1 MTNQLATTGYFLM
14 AQMGVSQ
21 NGIHGGRHGETNLYL
36 LGVVMEIFH
45 LVGGFNPSE
54 KCKSVGMIIMH

>member
-1 MTNQLATTGYFLM
+1 M

-21 NGIHGGRHGETNLYL
+21 NGIHGGRHGETNLNL
-36 LGVVMEIFH
+36 LGDVIEIFH